1 MLFCLLWRRKGALGN
16 LGLQQKAPHQP
27 EQKALWAGR
36 LGNGVSLGPGPPH
49 KHPEGPGP
57 GLLDPGRPA
66 GWTPCLY
73 LPLGPP
79 LPIWCRVC
87 ARVSLFTG
95 ASAAPLLGVGRVRK
109 QVVSTH
115 ACYILGVHGAV
126 GWDSV
131 GGQCAHRNLA
141 EECAK
146 GRRVETACGG
156 PGGGG
161 KAPGG
166 GSFMRGGAGRVHDW
180 RIWSH
185 LVPGDYS
192 DHNTPGPSFL
202 STAP

>member
-16 LGLQQKAPHQP
+16 LGLQQKASHQQ

-36 LGNGVSLGPGPPH
+36 LGTAFLWALDLLTSTLRALGQVSWILAAPLAGHPASACLWGPLCQSGA
-49 KHPEGPGP
+49 ES
-57 GLLDPGRPA
+57 
-66 GWTPCLY
+66 T
-73 LPLGPP
+73 
-79 LPIWCRVC
+79 
-87 ARVSLFTG
+87 RVSLFTG

-156 PGGGG
+156 GGGG
-161 KAPGG
+161 GG
-166 GSFMRGGAGRVHDW
+166 RLPEEGVS
-180 RIWSH
+180 
-185 LVPGDYS
+185 
-192 DHNTPGPSFL
+192 
-202 STAP
+202 